1 MSSPHTVIVG
11 GSSGMG
17 LATAKLLL
25 EVGHKVSI
33 TGRTATKLEAARA
46 QLGGDVSSVVMDAA
60 AVESVAAIFAG
71 IGPFDHLILALG
83 SGKGVGPFSSIELKD
98 VKAGFE
104 EKFYAHFA
112 CAQAAL
118 PYLRPDG
125 SITFIAGLAAHAA
138 MPGTAGIGAANAAVA
153 ALVPILAVELQP
165 MRVNAVSP
173 GVVDTAWWDFLDEEQ
188 KAAAFAGFAQK
199 TPAGRVG
206 KSDDIAQTIAF
217 LVKNTF
223 VTGQTI
229 LCDGG
234 LRWAS

>member
-118 PYLRPDG
+118 P
-125 SITFIAGLAAHAA
+125 
-138 MPGTAGIGAANAAVA
+138 
-153 ALVPILAVELQP
+153 
-165 MRVNAVSP
+165 
-173 GVVDTAWWDFLDEEQ
+173 
-188 KAAAFAGFAQK
+188 
-199 TPAGRVG
+199 
-206 KSDDIAQTIAF
+206 
-217 LVKNTF
+217 
-223 VTGQTI
+223 
-229 LCDGG
+229 
-234 LRWAS
+234 